1 MEQISTTKL
10 GKTLFLFDEG
20 EQAEPD
26 LPPLQTKIINYIN
39 KTQLET
45 EKDDDPERCDE
56 DPDPDLIDFLIE
68 ERDIK
73 FNNKKRKYE
82 WISK

>member
-1 MEQISTTKL
+1 MEQINTTKL

-45 EKDDDPERCDE
+45 EKEYYEYSTE
-56 DPDPDLIDFLIE
+56 DPDLTDFLIE
-68 ERDIK
+68 EGYVN
-73 FNNKKRKYE
+73 FNKKKRKYE

>member
-26 LPPLQTKIINYIN
+26 LPPLQTKIINHIN
-39 KTQLET
+39 KTEL
-45 EKDDDPERCDE
+45 
-56 DPDPDLIDFLIE
+56 DLIDFLIE
-68 ERDIK
+68 ETALGLILMQ
-73 FNNKKRKYE
+73 NMNK
-82 WISK
+82 